1 MIQRMMKAWKG
12 WKVKHMKNKLS
23 KWWFLGVL
31 AIPFLLMLCLHIGIA
46 LGNYFGININVPNV
60 DASTWFIFCGS
71 YLGGTMTLAGVMIT
85 LKHERSIHQYEK
97 ALETI
102 EKERDGL
109 GKVICELNL
118 FVPNALYQRFN
129 SIPITST
136 GYDSVEVSAV
146 RQQLAEEMQ
155 KINTAKLEAM
165 FFTDIYVIP
174 AGCPTCKNPCRI
186 PTILPEFQRIYENV
200 GNRIFTL
207 LQMIDTYI
215 VACNQNAIRRA
226 LIVNCQKTN
235 QQCQLCGQPPEY
247 GESEIKRYESE
258 IINVESQQNEIIAA
272 LTEISKYTQT
282 EIPQLTALAREYI
295 ALKKQNAYK
304 SCFPA
309 KEG

>member
-1 MIQRMMKAWKG
+1 MIQKMMKAWKE
-12 WKVKHMKNKLS
+12 WKAKRMKNKLS
-23 KWWFLGVL
+23 KWWFLVVL

-71 YLGGTMTLAGVMIT
+71 YLGGTMTLAGVMVT

-118 FVPNALYQRFN
+118 FVPNALYKRFN

-165 FFTDIYVIP
+165 FFTDVYVIP

-200 GNRIFTL
+200 GNRIWRVSNLVDKYVFGKL
-207 LQMIDTYI
+207 LQTCM
-215 VACNQNAIRRA
+215 N
-226 LIVNCQKTN
+226 
-235 QQCQLCGQPPEY
+235 
-247 GESEIKRYESE
+247 
-258 IINVESQQNEIIAA
+258 
-272 LTEISKYTQT
+272 TEI
-282 EIPQLTALAREYI
+282 ERM
-295 ALKKQNAYK
+295 
-304 SCFPA
+304 
-309 KEG
+309 